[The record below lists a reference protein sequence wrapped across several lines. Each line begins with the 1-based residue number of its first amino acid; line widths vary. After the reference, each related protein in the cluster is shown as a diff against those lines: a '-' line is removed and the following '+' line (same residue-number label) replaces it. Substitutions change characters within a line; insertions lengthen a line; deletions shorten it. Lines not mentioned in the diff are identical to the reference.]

1 MRLPVTPESRASLSD
16 LEPEL
21 TDLDSSDSAPMN
33 TQLKTPARSQSQS
46 QPSHTV
52 SKPKHQSTKQF
63 HSSTSTSLSLV
74 SDFLQQKA
82 ALEKERFKMLC
93 QHEAQQEEE
102 KDHKQEK
109 GRKSG
114 RLIW

>member
-1 MRLPVTPESRASLSD
+1 
-16 LEPEL
+16 
-21 TDLDSSDSAPMN
+21 MN

-82 ALEKERFKMLC
+82 ALEKERFKMPC
-93 QHEAQQEEE
+93 KHEARQEEE

-109 GRKSG
+109 GEKIRKADMVKLVLSMDWATDVVKAVANNY
-114 RLIW
+114 LLSLFKA